1 MKPTIDDV
9 REVLEKCNADVSG
22 LRVNEDCIC
31 FCYGRLDYEI
41 DSTSVRYKVL
51 GSEDWTSHTHKLF
64 KRNWHY
70 AKIDKAI
77 AELIAL
83 LSQQP
88 TLKEQVEE
96 ILKPHEEIRIIHI
109 RDDEV
114 CVQNGYRLYWVT
126 ATHVYYEGNESTIDE
141 YVMELGRYGGVF
153 KPISELLTP
162 AESLEALCPS
172 EPHSATAR
180 GIEELKA
187 EHERILAE
195 KDESIEFANQ
205 RCDELR
211 AKVTELEDSVR
222 DLNAEN
228 ESMRNCFGSADEA
241 GQAVGDLVH
250 KLEKNVSKQ
259 ADLKDEETELHISLM
274 TAIARE
280 QIAGNA
286 LEQS

>member
-1 MKPTIDDV
+1 V

-41 DSTSVRYKVL
+41 DSTSVRYKVI

-83 LSQQP
+83 L
-88 TLKEQVEE
+88 
-96 ILKPHEEIRIIHI
+96 
-109 RDDEV
+109 
-114 CVQNGYRLYWVT
+114 
-126 ATHVYYEGNESTIDE
+126 
-141 YVMELGRYGGVF
+141 
-153 KPISELLTP
+153 TP
-162 AESLEALCPS
+162 ATPS
-172 EPHSATAR
+172 AQSYSATAR
-180 GIEELKA
+180 GIEELKE
-187 EHERILAE
+187 EHERVL
-195 KDESIEFANQ
+195 EFANQ

-211 AKVTELEDSVR
+211 AKVTELENSVR

>member
-1 MKPTIDDV
+1 
-9 REVLEKCNADVSG
+9 
-22 LRVNEDCIC
+22 
-31 FCYGRLDYEI
+31 
-41 DSTSVRYKVL
+41 
-51 GSEDWTSHTHKLF
+51 
-64 KRNWHY
+64 
-70 AKIDKAI
+70 
-77 AELIAL
+77 
-83 LSQQP
+83 
-88 TLKEQVEE
+88 
-96 ILKPHEEIRIIHI
+96 
-109 RDDEV
+109 
-114 CVQNGYRLYWVT
+114 
-126 ATHVYYEGNESTIDE
+126 
-141 YVMELGRYGGVF
+141 
-153 KPISELLTP
+153 
-162 AESLEALCPS
+162 
-172 EPHSATAR
+172 
-180 GIEELKA
+180 
-187 EHERILAE
+187 ERILAE

-211 AKVTELEDSVR
+211 AKVTELENSVR